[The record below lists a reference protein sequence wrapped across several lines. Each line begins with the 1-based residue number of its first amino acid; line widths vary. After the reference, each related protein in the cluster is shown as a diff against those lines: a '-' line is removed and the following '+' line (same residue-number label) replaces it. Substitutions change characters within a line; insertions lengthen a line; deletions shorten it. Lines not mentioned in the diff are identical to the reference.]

1 MQKGKIDDL
10 PAELTMREW
19 VKEVT
24 TRAKKFK
31 SPDVSKMPGVRYK
44 HNGAVDT
51 YRFFKSESRRKK
63 FMKENEIDEL
73 IN

>member
-1 MQKGKIDDL
+1 MQKVKNDDL

-24 TRAKKFK
+24 SKARKSK
-31 SPDVSKMPGVRYK
+31 SPDVSQMPGVRYK

-51 YRFFKSESRRKK
+51 YRFFKSETRRKK
-63 FMKENEIDEL
+63 FMKENDIDEL